1 MFNWGSDSRRL
12 KLIISFSK
20 EKTITFLFEI
30 CSVFKLDARGQA
42 SDLGGLTLRMMI
54 YISTWMMFSLTQT
67 QGSSLPGFS
76 QLFDCLDLFF

>member
-30 CSVFKLDARGQA
+30 CSVFKLDVVGQA
-42 SDLGGLTLRMMI
+42 SDPGGLTLRMMI
-54 YISTWMMFSLTQT
+54 I
-67 QGSSLPGFS
+67 
-76 QLFDCLDLFF
+76 